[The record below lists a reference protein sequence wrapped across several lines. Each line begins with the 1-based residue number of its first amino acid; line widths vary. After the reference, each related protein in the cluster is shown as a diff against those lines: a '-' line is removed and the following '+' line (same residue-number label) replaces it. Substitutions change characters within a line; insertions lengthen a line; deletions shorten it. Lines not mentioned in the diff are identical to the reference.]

1 MTEQK
6 GEQKGEQKTE
16 LTREELLDIVEAQ
29 KIAISELKAVN
40 AAEREKLF
48 KSFLCA
54 DNVEADDSEVP
65 DANDNDDWSKDIEK
79 MEQRLINKFKGR

>member
-1 MTEQK
+1 MIE
-6 GEQKGEQKTE
+6 EEEKTK

-29 KIAISELKAVN
+29 KAAIADLKAAN

-48 KSFLCA
+48 KSFLGA
-54 DNVEADDSEVP
+54 VE
-65 DANDNDDWSKDIEK
+65 DNDDNDNWLEDIEK

>member
-1 MTEQK
+1 MIE
-6 GEQKGEQKTE
+6 EEEKTK

-29 KIAISELKAVN
+29 KAAIADLKAAN

-48 KSFLCA
+48 KSFLGA
-54 DNVEADDSEVP
+54 ADVEENGGEAVEDNV
-65 DANDNDDWSKDIEK
+65 DNDDWLEDIEK

>member
-1 MTEQK
+1 MTDEK
-6 GEQKGEQKTE
+6 ME
-16 LTREELLDIVEAQ
+16 LTREELLDLVEAQ
-29 KIAISELKAVN
+29 KTAIAELKATN

-54 DNVEADDSEVP
+54 DDVEEGGSEAVAGN
-65 DANDNDDWSKDIEK
+65 DDNDWSADIKK

>member
-1 MTEQK
+1 MTDK
-6 GEQKGEQKTE
+6 KTE

-29 KIAISELKAVN
+29 KTAIAELKAAN

-48 KSFLCA
+48 KSFLGVG
-54 DNVEADDSEVP
+54 DVEENDGEAVK
-65 DANDNDDWSKDIEK
+65 DNDDNDDDWSEDIEK

>member
-1 MTEQK
+1 MTDEKFDQYV
-6 GEQKGEQKTE
+6 E

-29 KIAISELKAVN
+29 KTAIAELKATNV
-40 AAEREKLF
+40 AEREKLF

-54 DNVEADDSEVP
+54 DDVEEDDDKVIEN
-65 DANDNDDWSKDIEK
+65 NDNDDDWAEDIEK